1 MTSAPTVARIVID
14 DAFIREWHPKYDLT
28 ENDEGEYQ
36 RLVAEVARDLTSLGT
51 ISQDTFLAVWNWKGA
66 MRVIRHVNLDEYNS
80 LYAEA
85 FRRAASEPPQRKLAV
100 LLAPGVKLPGV
111 EAPTGSTIVH
121 FMHPQIMPII
131 DVRTVEVLY
140 AAGLLS
146 TDRRD
151 LAHYEEFRQAIEG
164 IRQRC
169 PGWSLREIDRALFA
183 YHKQFL
189 EKGAAGQASRA
200 CSDPIAEHV
209 DRWRHSSAVG
219 SQFARGIGNML
230 GTNHDRFASVFRN
243 RIGRT
248 FSTAEIV
255 KLMLA
260 ESDIQPGSIL
270 PNDHGEGNK
279 GECPCVG
286 TDRQI
291 FDRLGRG
298 TYRIRDFRS

>member
-1 MTSAPTVARIVID
+1 MTSAQSAARIVID
-14 DAFIREWHPKYDLT
+14 DAFIREWHPKYDVT
-28 ENDEGEYQ
+28 EDDEREYQ
-36 RLVAEVARDLTSLGT
+36 RLVGEVARDLNSLGT
-51 ISQDTFLAVWNWKGA
+51 ISQGTFLAVWNWKGA
-66 MRVIRHVNLDEYNS
+66 MRVIRHVNLEEYNS
-80 LYAEA
+80 VYATA
-85 FRRAASEPPQRKLAV
+85 FRRAASVSPERKLAA
-100 LLAPGVKLPGV
+100 LLAPSVKLSGV
-111 EAPTGSTIVH
+111 EAPTGSTILH

-151 LAHYEEFRQAIEG
+151 FAHYEEYRRAIEG
-164 IRQRC
+164 IRHRC

-189 EKGAAGQASRA
+189 EKTAERRTASA
-200 CSDPIAEHV
+200 CSHGITEPV
-209 DRWRHSSAVG
+209 D
-219 SQFARGIGNML
+219 ARRNSPAARNML
-230 GTNHDRFASVFRN
+230 GTNHDRFASVFKN

-248 FSTAEIV
+248 FSTAEIM

-260 ESDIQPGSIL
+260 ESDIQPGSVL

-291 FDRLGRG
+291 FDRVGRG
-298 TYRIRDFRS
+298 TYRVRHYRS

>member
-1 MTSAPTVARIVID
+1 MTGAPIASRIVID
-14 DAFIREWHPKYDLT
+14 DAFIREWHPKYDVT
-28 ENDEGEYQ
+28 ENDEREYQ
-36 RLVAEVARDLTSLGT
+36 RLVGEVARDLNSLGT
-51 ISQDTFLAVWNWKGA
+51 ILQGTFLAVWNWKGA
-66 MRVIRHVNLDEYNS
+66 MRVIRHVNLEEYNS
-80 LYAEA
+80 VYATA
-85 FRRAASEPPQRKLAV
+85 FRRAASESPERKLAV
-100 LLAPGVKLPGV
+100 LLAAGVKLSGV
-111 EAPTGSTIVH
+111 EAPTGSTILH

-169 PGWSLREIDRALFA
+169 PGWSLREIDRSLFA
-183 YHKQFL
+183 YHKQVL
-189 EKGAAGQASRA
+189 EKATSQREQSVCTRTVKPLDTWRNSPAA
-200 CSDPIAEHV
+200 
-209 DRWRHSSAVG
+209 
-219 SQFARGIGNML
+219 ARSML
-230 GTNHDRFASVFRN
+230 GTNHDRFALVFRN

-248 FSTAEIV
+248 FSTAEIT

-260 ESDIQPGSIL
+260 ESDIQPGSVL

-291 FDRLGRG
+291 FERLGRG
-298 TYRIRDFRS
+298 AYRVRNFRNWFR